1 MIPGIPSLGGV
12 ELLILLAI
20 VLLFFGAKRLP
31 QLARAIGGGVRELRE
46 GLTGADNED
55 EVQVR
60 NGEEEK
66 PSQNRAIGSETSH
79 LQEEE
84 DESTV
89 PSESLGA

>member
-1 MIPGIPSLGGV
+1 MIPGIPSLGGG

-46 GLTGADNED
+46 GLAGADNED

-60 NGEEEK
+60 NREEEK
-66 PSQNRAIGSETSH
+66 PSQNRAIGNETSH
-79 LQEEE
+79 LQEE
-84 DESTV
+84 DESIV
-89 PSESLGA
+89 PSESFRA

>member
-1 MIPGIPSLGGV
+1 MIPGIPSLGGG

-31 QLARAIGGGVRELRE
+31 QLARAVGGGVRELRE
-46 GLTGADNED
+46 GLAGADNED
-55 EVQVR
+55 EAQVR
-60 NGEEEK
+60 NRKEEK

-79 LQEEE
+79 VQEE

-89 PSESLGA
+89 PSASLGA

>member
-46 GLTGADNED
+46 GLAEADNED

-60 NGEEEK
+60 NREEEK

-79 LQEEE
+79 LQEE

>member
-55 EVQVR
+55 EVQIR
-60 NGEEEK
+60 SRQEEK

-79 LQEEE
+79 LQEE

-89 PSESLGA
+89 PSASLGA

>member
-55 EVQVR
+55 EVQIR
-60 NGEEEK
+60 SRQEEK

-79 LQEEE
+79 LQEE

>member
-20 VLLFFGAKRLP
+20 VLLFFGAKRIP

-46 GLTGADNED
+46 GLTGADED

-60 NGEEEK
+60 NREEEK

-79 LQEEE
+79 LQEEN
-84 DESTV
+84 ESTV
-89 PSESLGA
+89 LSASLGA

>member
-46 GLTGADNED
+46 GLAGADNED
-55 EVQVR
+55 EAQVR
-60 NGEEEK
+60 NREEEK

-79 LQEEE
+79 LQEE
-84 DESTV
+84 DESIV
-89 PSESLGA
+89 PSESFRA

>member
-46 GLTGADNED
+46 GLAGADNKD

-79 LQEEE
+79 LQEE
-84 DESTV
+84 DKSTV
-89 PSESLGA
+89 PSESFRA

>member
-31 QLARAIGGGVRELRE
+31 QLARAVGGGVRELRE
-46 GLTGADNED
+46 GLAGTDNED
-55 EVQVR
+55 EVQLR
-60 NGEEEK
+60 NKEEEK
-66 PSQNRAIGSETSH
+66 PSPNRATASETSH
-79 LQEEE
+79 AQE

-89 PSESLGA
+89 PSESFRA

>member
-46 GLTGADNED
+46 GLAGADNED

-60 NGEEEK
+60 DREEEK

-79 LQEEE
+79 VQE
-84 DESTV
+84 DESIV
-89 PSESLGA
+89 PSESFRA

>member
-46 GLTGADNED
+46 GLAGADNED

-66 PSQNRAIGSETSH
+66 PSQNRAIGSETSR
-79 LQEEE
+79 LQEEN
-84 DESTV
+84 ESAV

>member
-1 MIPGIPSLGGV
+1 MIPGIPSLGGG

-46 GLTGADNED
+46 ELTGADNED

-60 NGEEEK
+60 SREVEK

-79 LQEEE
+79 LQEE
-84 DESTV
+84 DESIV
-89 PSESLGA
+89 PSESFRA

>member
-1 MIPGIPSLGGV
+1 MIPGIPSLGGG

-46 GLTGADNED
+46 GLAGADNED
-55 EVQVR
+55 EAQVR
-60 NGEEEK
+60 NREEEK

-79 LQEEE
+79 LQEE
-84 DESTV
+84 DESIV
-89 PSESLGA
+89 PSESFRA

>member
-31 QLARAIGGGVRELRE
+31 QLAWAIGGGVRELRE
-46 GLTGADNED
+46 ELTGADNED

-60 NGEEEK
+60 SRQVEK

-79 LQEEE
+79 LQEE

-89 PSESLGA
+89 PSASLGA

>member
-12 ELLILLAI
+12 ELLMLLAI

-60 NGEEEK
+60 NKGEEK
-66 PSQNRAIGSETSH
+66 PSQNRAIGSETSR
-79 LQEEE
+79 LQEE

-89 PSESLGA
+89 PSASLGA

>member
-46 GLTGADNED
+46 ELTGADNED
-55 EVQVR
+55 E
-60 NGEEEK
+60 
-66 PSQNRAIGSETSH
+66 
-79 LQEEE
+79 
-84 DESTV
+84 STV
-89 PSESLGA
+89 PSASLGA

>member
-46 GLTGADNED
+46 ELTGADNED

-60 NGEEEK
+60 SREVEK

-79 LQEEE
+79 LQEE

>member
-55 EVQVR
+55 ELQVR
-60 NGEEEK
+60 SRQEEK

-79 LQEEE
+79 LQEE

-89 PSESLGA
+89 PSASLGA

>member
-46 GLTGADNED
+46 ELTGADNED

-60 NGEEEK
+60 SREVEK
-66 PSQNRAIGSETSH
+66 PSQNRAIGSETLH
-79 LQEEE
+79 VQEE

-89 PSESLGA
+89 PSASLGA

>member
-66 PSQNRAIGSETSH
+66 PSQNRAIGSETSR
-79 LQEEE
+79 LQEEN
-84 DESTV
+84 ESAV

>member
-1 MIPGIPSLGGV
+1 MIPGIPSLGGG

-46 GLTGADNED
+46 ELTGADNED

-60 NGEEEK
+60 SREVEK

-79 LQEEE
+79 VQEE

-89 PSESLGA
+89 PSASLGA

>member
-31 QLARAIGGGVRELRE
+31 QLARAIGGGVGELRE

-60 NGEEEK
+60 NREEEK

-79 LQEEE
+79 FQEE